1 MRTDDE
7 IRAIIDDAETIDEAG
22 DYQKNSR
29 RCLTIKQ
36 WAGREAAEEDLIL
49 GGVFSTSTIIQF
61 AAETGIGK
69 TMLCIA
75 IAFAMALGVPFLH
88 WTPRRKARVL
98 YIDGEMPVDL
108 MKERI
113 LAACDW
119 FSTEPDIEG
128 LFFLGR
134 EDFDDMP
141 PLNTPE
147 GHAWIDRIIKELGG
161 VDFIIF
167 DNIMSL
173 TVGDLKEPDSW
184 QAMRPKVKELQR
196 RRMGQLWV
204 HHVGHDRTRSY
215 GDKTREWDIDA
226 TIIGERAE
234 TNGADVAIKLTFPKA
249 RRRRP
254 TTVADF
260 EPVTIE
266 LRDDEWSASV
276 ARPKVRKPP
285 KLSNAGRLAMG
296 ALEKALTYV
305 GQNPDTHEETG
316 GVNRAVTVDQWR
328 RYFYQ
333 IAAEGTDDPNRNTV
347 KSRWKRGQE
356 DALGKGTVRQWDK
369 WVWKV

>member
-1 MRTDDE
+1 MRTNDE
-7 IRAIIDDAETIDEAG
+7 IRAVMDGAEPVDNDGIDR
-22 DYQKNSR
+22 QRSR
-29 RCLTIKQ
+29 RCLTIQQ
-36 WAGREAAEEDLIL
+36 WTGREAAEEDLL
-49 GGVFSTSTIIQF
+49 LAGVFPTSTIIQF

-88 WTPRRKARVL
+88 WQPRRKARVL

-119 FSTEPDIEG
+119 FGVDADIDG
-128 LFFLGR
+128 LFFLSR

-147 GHAWIDRIIKELGG
+147 GHAWLDRIIKELGG

-173 TVGDLKEPDSW
+173 TIGDLKESDSW

-196 RRMGQLWV
+196 QRIGQLWV

-226 TIIGERAE
+226 TIIGERADA
-234 TNGADVAIKLTFPKA
+234 NGADVAIKLNFLKA

-254 TTVADF
+254 TTAADF

-266 LRDDEWSASV
+266 LRDGEWGAIEGPEISQAV
-276 ARPKVRKPP
+276 ECRQ
-285 KLSNAGRLAMG
+285 AGHG
-296 ALEKALTYV
+296 
-305 GQNPDTHEETG
+305 
-316 GVNRAVTVDQWR
+316 RA
-328 RYFYQ
+328 
-333 IAAEGTDDPNRNTV
+333 
-347 KSRWKRGQE
+347 
-356 DALGKGTVRQWDK
+356 
-369 WVWKV
+369 